1 MNQKL
6 NEKQARFQQLNTS
19 TRLGHIA
26 SNLSRIKSFSQ
37 VAHKQAVASVIS
49 ETTWFI
55 EWTAAD
61 IEPEQ
66 AEELVNIQ
74 IQLTRWQLSWDS
86 IWENA
91 QVRAEVVE
99 QSGTWSEQVLNM
111 SGLLS
116 ESITF

>member
-6 NEKQARFQQLNTS
+6 DEKQVRFQSFATS

-26 SNLSRIKSFSQ
+26 SNLSRIRSFSQ
-37 VAHKQAVASVIS
+37 VAHKEAVASVIS
-49 ETTWFI
+49 ETTWLI
-55 EWTAAD
+55 EWTAAE

-74 IQLTRWQLSWDS
+74 IQLARWELSWDS
-86 IWENA
+86 IWENET
-91 QVRAEVVE
+91 VGAEVAE
-99 QSGTWSEQVLNM
+99 QSGVWSEQVLDM

-116 ESITF
+116 ESIA